1 MNTELYDILGVDKT
15 SNEEDIKK
23 AYRKLALKY
32 HPDRNGNKTEEEKK
46 EAEGKFKKISMAYD
60 VLNNKEKRETYDKFG
75 MEGLQ
80 NNLQGGANM
89 NPFDM
94 FNDIFGQSGMGGGG
108 FFNNPFFGNN
118 NRKKKTKNRIE
129 KIEVSLD
136 DIYQEKKLNV
146 SYRRKMICKFCN
158 GCGAKSKNLVDLCTT
173 CEGKGVILKV
183 RQLAPGMITQSQQ
196 TCQKCNGLG
205 EIIKNVNKC
214 NNCRGDKIVVETER
228 VLLKLKRSM
237 RNNERIVFSGYSD
250 QHPEVDEYG
259 DLIIIINIIKHNL
272 TLLDN
277 GDLYLKKSISLDD
290 ALCGF
295 SFVIEH
301 LNSRKLFIECD
312 TVIHPNSKKIINN
325 EGLGIDNN
333 LIIEFDVIFPKVLSK
348 ERKTYLRKLIPI
360 NKNSYNQYKNN
371 YIKCNM
377 NNYVEKKQ
385 YNENLKE
392 EYIDENEEDMGGIE
406 CVQQ

>member
-1 MNTELYDILGVDKT
+1 
-15 SNEEDIKK
+15 
-23 AYRKLALKY
+23 
-32 HPDRNGNKTEEEKK
+32 
-46 EAEGKFKKISMAYD
+46 
-60 VLNNKEKRETYDKFG
+60 
-75 MEGLQ
+75 
-80 NNLQGGANM
+80 
-89 NPFDM
+89 
-94 FNDIFGQSGMGGGG
+94 
-108 FFNNPFFGNN
+108 
-118 NRKKKTKNRIE
+118 
-129 KIEVSLD
+129 
-136 DIYQEKKLNV
+136 
-146 SYRRKMICKFCN
+146 
-158 GCGAKSKNLVDLCTT
+158 
-173 CEGKGVILKV
+173 
-183 RQLAPGMITQSQQ
+183 MITQSQQ